1 MGRKSSGNCGDVR
14 QSALWGSGNRGGEL
28 RSSALWGK
36 GGRGLLTTAL
46 ALALAM
52 PLAASAGGGK
62 NGGNGSGYDGASA
75 TGSYVSD
82 GLKLKAQKDPKAIVS
97 VIITSDAGTA
107 MADKSAKLF
116 GKLSRK
122 LDLVGGVVAD
132 VPVKYLEKLQAIPG
146 LTITE
151 NASVRGSA
159 LGFTSTQLWA
169 HESGVSKLWSTSEKA
184 ATIAII
190 DSGVDP
196 STPDLLGRIK
206 EQVNLVSTGKPNAP
220 GDGRG
225 HGTFVASIAAGSAPL
240 TAGAAP
246 TADIVS
252 VDVLDD
258 SGSGTTADVIAGAQ
272 WVLANKDRLGIKV
285 ANFSL
290 HSSNVTHFYNDP
302 LNQAVEKLWFAGV
315 TVVAASGNY
324 GSGAVASGVRYAP
337 GSDPFVIT
345 VGASDIG
352 GSMSTKDDAIAP
364 WSAWGNTPDGFRK
377 PELCAPGRYMIG
389 AIPMAS
395 TLAVQRADKLIKNR
409 PGYIELSGTSF
420 SSPVVAGV
428 AAQLLAKNPSWTPD
442 QVKGALM
449 RGVKPVPNAPK
460 TSCGVGQ
467 VNAAKS
473 ASTGT
478 PPNPNAG
485 LNRFLSSPLGGGKV
499 FNAIAWTDA
508 VKLDP
513 AWNAIAWSDLIAW
526 SDIAWSDIAW
536 SDIAWSDIAWSDS
549 AQEDAVEAEL
559 GVGGYDTT
567 DAEIALAEQ
576 TGDPDAVLA
585 PTATDSTTTTTSVTT
600 VSTSTTLTAPTLP

>member
-62 NGGNGSGYDGASA
+62 NGGKGNGYDGASA

-107 MADKSAKLF
+107 QADKAAKLF
-116 GKLSRK
+116 GKLSKK
-122 LDLVGGVVAD
+122 LDLVDGVVAD

-151 NASVRGSA
+151 NASVRA
-159 LGFTSTQLWA
+159 LGFTSNQLWT
-169 HESGVSKLWSTSEKA
+169 HEAGVSKLWSNSAKA
-184 ATIAII
+184 ATIAIV
-190 DSGVDP
+190 DSGVDA
-196 STPDLLGRIK
+196 STPDLLGRVK

-290 HSSNVTHFYNDP
+290 HASNVTHFYNDP
-302 LNQAVEKLWFAGV
+302 LNRAVEKLWFAGV

-324 GSGAVASGVRYAP
+324 GTGDVASGVRYAP

-345 VGASDIG
+345 VGANDIG
-352 GSMSTKDDAIAP
+352 GSMSTKDDSIAP

-377 PELCAPGRYMIG
+377 PEMCAPGRYMIG

-467 VNAAKS
+467 INAAKS
-473 ASTGT
+473 ASTVT

-485 LNRFLSSPLGGGKV
+485 LNRFVSSLSGSGKA
-499 FNAIAWTDA
+499 FDAIAWTDA
-508 VKLDP
+508 SK
-513 AWNAIAWSDLIAW
+513 ASIAWD
-526 SDIAWSDIAW
+526 DIAW

-559 GVGGYDTT
+559 GVGGYAAT

-585 PTATDSTTTTTSVTT
+585 PTATVSTTTTTSVTT
-600 VSTSTTLTAPTLP
+600 VSTSTSLTLP